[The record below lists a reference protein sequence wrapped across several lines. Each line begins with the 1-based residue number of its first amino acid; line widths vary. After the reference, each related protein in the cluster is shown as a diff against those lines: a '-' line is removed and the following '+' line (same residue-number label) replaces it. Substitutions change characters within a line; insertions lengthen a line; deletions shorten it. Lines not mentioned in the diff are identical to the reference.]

1 LSVVVVATLIPK
13 AGQEDAVRA
22 ALLAAVP
29 EVHAEPGCELYA
41 LHEADGRF
49 VFVERWE
56 SAEALA
62 VHSHGEALARLGN
75 ALRGLTEGGSDVRRL
90 TPLPAGD
97 PAKGT
102 V

>member
-1 LSVVVVATLIPK
+1 MSVVVVATITPRP
-13 AGQEDAVRA
+13 GQEDAVRA

-41 LHEADGRF
+41 LHEEDGRF
-49 VFVERWE
+49 VFVEKWE

-62 VHSHGEALARLGN
+62 VHSRGEALAKVGA
-75 ALRGLTEGGSDVRRL
+75 ALRGLTEGPSDVHRL

-97 PAKGT
+97 PVKGA